1 MSFWNN
7 KLNQLEKELNRSEV
21 FCKTFKKLDKKE
33 KTVLDSIDG
42 QRWEQYFMNL
52 YQEEPGNINLIL
64 PKKTNE
70 CQR

>member
-1 MSFWNN
+1 MKFSV
-7 KLNQLEKELNRSEV
+7 KLLKNWI
-21 FCKTFKKLDKKE
+21 KKK

-52 YQEEPGNINLIL
+52 YLEEPGNINLIL

>member
-1 MSFWNN
+1 MKFSG
-7 KLNQLEKELNRSEV
+7 KLLKNWI
-21 FCKTFKKLDKKE
+21 KKK

>member
-1 MSFWNN
+1 MKFSV
-7 KLNQLEKELNRSEV
+7 KLLKNWI
-21 FCKTFKKLDKKE
+21 KKK

-70 CQR
+70 CQRWIESSYLDERTGK